1 MGAAMV
7 TAAGP
12 IEMDV
17 EEVDWVFWHDAEVV
31 DDCPADKSAGGKPS
45 GRVGFEGDVVVHVEE
60 E

>member
-1 MGAAMV
+1 MV